1 MEKPFSGIP
10 RLLTQ
15 EDLARLLRVSVKT
28 IQNRQYL
35 HPETLPPS
43 LYLPGCRGPRYLQ
56 ADVLAW
62 LENARVVPAKPEPVQ
77 KKVGRPR
84 IVDQRRRR
92 VRR

>member
-10 RLLTQ
+10 KLLTQ
-15 EDLARLLRVSVKT
+15 QDLARILGVGVKT

-62 LENARVVPAKPEPVQ
+62 LENGRDVSAKPGPVQ

-84 IVDQRRRR
+84 IVDQRRRA
-92 VRR
+92 RR